1 MVFNGVK
8 FEVIEAARSAAGFAI
23 YATSGVIEF
32 LEGLEEDSFEKVLG
46 LIQYVAEYGPPNNRE
61 KSKKV
66 VDEIYELK
74 SYQVRLA
81 YIYGSRRRTILMIHG
96 FLKKSDDWPKN
107 HLKAAKRICA
117 ETLDATRKGTI
128 RYADE

>member
-1 MVFNGVK
+1 MK
-8 FEVIEAARSAAGFAI
+8 FQIIEAARSDAGFAI
-23 YATSGVIEF
+23 YATSEVIGF
-32 LEGLEEDSFEKVLG
+32 LEALNEDTFEKVIG
-46 LIQYVAEYGPPNNRE
+46 LIQYVAEHGPPNNRE

-96 FLKKSDDWPKN
+96 FLKKTDDWPKN
-107 HLKAAKRICA
+107 HLKVAKRICA
-117 ETLDATRKGTI
+117 EALDAIRKGTI
-128 RYADE
+128 KHGDE